1 MPSQKKTEPQKRE
14 VVNERTVFK
23 EKWTDECFLF
33 KTNMILCLICKEI
46 VSVFKDYNLK
56 IHYVQKQA
64 DKFSEYQGML
74 HKYKIAKLKK

>member
-1 MPSQKKTEPQKRE
+1 MKEQCSKKNGQMS
-14 VVNERTVFK
+14 VF
-23 EKWTDECFLF
+23 FF